1 MKAANKQNARTK
13 IKPKRSFLMG
23 TVDTRGVIHYPL
35 FFRRDLA
42 SHADIILGIQRLK
55 KENEFL
61 RKVSSCVLG
70 LNLNF
75 MARIVKNIKYQRDE
89 LEMGAAI

>member
-23 TVDTRGVIHYPL
+23 SVDTRGKIHYPL

-42 SHADIILGIQRLK
+42 SHADVLLGIQGLK
-55 KENEFL
+55 RKMKDISKESFQLCAWIKFEFH
-61 RKVSSCVLG
+61 G
-70 LNLNF
+70 
-75 MARIVKNIKYQRDE
+75 MD
-89 LEMGAAI
+89 